1 MLQCDIN
8 YYRVTP
14 LALATPNWLASNKL
28 ISLRCANG
36 SRVSISQADV
46 SHFWAVA
53 WIFSKRSYIVEERYS
68 LTDPRHRV
76 RTPNSY
82 FHDFTLVSSYNWVLP
97 LNFASSK
104 PNWLAS
110 DKLIVSSRYA
120 NLNATRVGL
129 TQADMSNFWAMT
141 SLSTKSNGMFSM
153 FFITVAWIFRNSH
166 IVASFSTDVHSPSVR
181 RSHSWYSLRKETQW
195 VPNYRLFMIPSDLQ
209 LKHKAEQ
216 LNKICF

>member
-1 MLQCDIN
+1 MPIYLLSKVPYPCHWG
-8 YYRVTP
+8 
-14 LALATPNWLASNKL
+14 LWLLTVRLWYGTVSTHL
-28 ISLRCANG
+28 IPIQYTVLSP
-36 SRVSISQADV
+36 I
-46 SHFWAVA
+46 
-53 WIFSKRSYIVEERYS
+53 I
-68 LTDPRHRV
+68 DPHHRV

-110 DKLIVSSRYA
+110 DKLIVSLRYA

-129 TQADMSNFWAMT
+129 TQADMSNFWVMT
-141 SLSTKSNGMFSM
+141 SLSTKFNGIFSM

-166 IVASFSTDVHSPSVR
+166 IVTSFSTDIHSPSVR

-195 VPNYRLFMIPSDLQ
+195 VPNYCLFMIPSDLQ